1 MRRDL
6 FANSLPA
13 STSGRARP
21 DPPPRPALHLRCL
34 PDAGML
40 LAIISAGLSMK
51 HVLRRHA
58 LFLWLAVATAF
69 GLPQVVGTEHRP
81 VIDPDGV
88 GQDVK
93 LPNGKSQRDEILKAE
108 HEENLRDAARLVEM
122 AQDLKADLEK
132 NDTRSEEHTSELQ
145 SLRHL

>member
-6 FANSLPA
+6 FANSRPA

-21 DPPPRPALHLRCL
+21 APPPRPALNLRCL

-81 VIDPDGV
+81 VIDP
-88 GQDVK
+88 
-93 LPNGKSQRDEILKAE
+93 N
-108 HEENLRDAARLVEM
+108 
-122 AQDLKADLEK
+122 AQDHD
-132 NDTRSEEHTSELQ
+132 RSEERRAGKE
-145 SLRHL
+145 